1 MFGYV
6 IPFGKSF
13 DEFGFTY
20 EIPKNFEKDIKIGQ
34 IVKIFLGEKET
45 FGVIYEI
52 FENIPEKIE
61 KSKIKKI
68 EEITNQKSFINGYRI
83 ELLKFISKNYFSPIH
98 NSLNLFLPKNLVE
111 KVKKGKLKE
120 KIKEYKYFSEKKNS
134 LTTAQQSLFKEIIKE
149 ENKKILLFGVTGSG
163 KTEIYIKLLEK
174 YLKEGKQSLLLIP
187 EIVLTN
193 QIASRLENFF
203 GKNLIILNSTVSEAK
218 KTEYFLDIASGNAK
232 IVIGTRSALF
242 YPFSDLGIIII
253 DEEHDNSYISDQT
266 PRYNAIEIANK
277 ISDLNGC
284 KLLLASGTPSVNSM
298 YKAINGDYKLLNLFE
313 KFKK

>member
-1 MFGYV
+1 MFWYV

-13 DEFGFTY
+13 DEFWFTY

-34 IVKIFLGEKET
+34 IVKIFLWEKET
-45 FGVIYEI
+45 FWVIYEI

-68 EEITNQKSFINGYRI
+68 EEITNQKSFINSYRI

-120 KIKEYKYFSEKKNS
+120 
-134 LTTAQQSLFKEIIKE
+134 IIKE
-149 ENKKILLFGVTGSG
+149 ENKKILLFWVTGSW

-174 YLKEGKQSLLLIP
+174 YLKEWKQSLLLIP

-203 GKNLIILNSTVSEAK
+203 WKNLIILNSTVSEAK
-218 KTEYFLDIASGNAK
+218 KTEYFFDIASLNAK
-232 IVIGTRSALF
+232 IVIWTRSALF
-242 YPFSDLGIIII
+242 YPFSNLWIIII

-277 ISDLNGC
+277 ISDLSWC
-284 KLLLASGTPSVNSM
+284 KLLLASWTPSVNSM
-298 YKAINGDYKLLNLFE
+298 YKAINWDYKLLNLFE